1 MTLHQREPHNA
12 SLKATAHREFWR
24 IALKSELEQ
33 KT

>member
-1 MTLHQREPHNA
+1 MNLHPREQHNA
-12 SLKATAHREFWR
+12 SLKATEQREFWR